1 MAAAGFSS
9 TFSGLS
15 LSAGVTK
22 TVWVCSAPTN
32 QRIKITGFNLSFNGT
47 VNSNTPVTV
56 TFQQASAAGTS
67 TAHTPVAKEPEV
79 TITPQGTY
87 GINHT
92 VEPTYTANKVHRVFY
107 VHPQLGQEVYFPQ
120 GQEIIVK
127 GGGIIGVACNA
138 PQAVNVAGFVDT
150 EE

>member
-1 MAAAGFSS
+1 MAALCLSS

-15 LSAGVTK
+15 LSAATTK
-22 TVWVCSAPTN
+22 TVWVCTAPTN

-47 VNSNTPVTV
+47 VNSNTPISV

-67 TAHTPVAKEPEV
+67 TSHTPVAKEPEC
-79 TITPQGTY
+79 TETPTGTY

-120 GQEIIVK
+120 GQEIMIK
-127 GGGIIGVACNA
+127 GGGIMGIAINA
-138 PQAVNVAGFVDT
+138 PQAVSVSGFVDT